1 MSLLLYNLLGK
12 KPKGFGLEIEDRS
25 LKAFMIEK
33 KRKGKC
39 RVLSCGM
46 KNLKKG
52 IMQDGQVFDTE
63 ALASE
68 IKELLK
74 STKPYPIKNKLVVF
88 SVPENKAFIRTISI
102 PKMRK
107 EEADEAVKWETEAN
121 IPIAVERVYLDW
133 QIIQERGEN
142 NEILVTAVPKEIIDK
157 YSEVMKLAGLDI
169 LAVEVDIIATVRS
182 LTEEKD
188 SSSSGRPVVIAD
200 VGEGVTSLAIAK
212 NQVPYFTSSLPVG
225 GVTFT
230 DALQKGLGVSYEKAE
245 ELKLKYGLGK
255 MREDDILYKIY
266 NPIIENLVTGIEKSI
281 RFYEGSINT
290 KEKVEKLILSGG
302 GSLLHDIVDYLAI
315 RMKKEVIT
323 GDTVQ
328 SLDLP
333 GNFSEETKKSLI
345 PFATAIGLAERA
357 INCDD

>member
-88 SVPENKAFIRTISI
+88 SVPENKAFIRTITI
-102 PKMRK
+102 PKMER
-107 EEADEAVKWETEAN
+107 DEAGEAIKWETEAN
-121 IPIAVERVYLDW
+121 IPIAVDRVYLDW
-133 QIIQERGEN
+133 QVIEELADK

-157 YSEVMKLAGLDI
+157 YSEAMKLAGLDI

-182 LTEEKD
+182 LTGGKDFSEK
-188 SSSSGRPVVIAD
+188 PVAIVD
-200 VGEGVTSLAIAK
+200 LGESITSLAISK
-212 NQVPYFTSSLPVG
+212 NQVPYFTSSIPVG
-225 GVTFT
+225 GITFT

-255 MREDDILYKIY
+255 MKEDDIFYKIY
-266 NPIIENLVTGIEKSI
+266 NPIIENLVAEIEKSVK
-281 RFYEGSINT
+281 FYEDSINA
-290 KEKVEKLILSGG
+290 KEKVEKIILSGG
-302 GSLLHDIVDYLAI
+302 GSLLHDIVDYLSL
-315 RMKKEVIT
+315 RVKKEVII
-323 GDTVQ
+323 GDAVWG
-328 SLDLP
+328 LGLP
-333 GNFSEETKKSLI
+333 KDFPEEIKRSLI
-345 PFATAIGLAERA
+345 PFSTAIGLAERA
-357 INCDD
+357 SNCDD